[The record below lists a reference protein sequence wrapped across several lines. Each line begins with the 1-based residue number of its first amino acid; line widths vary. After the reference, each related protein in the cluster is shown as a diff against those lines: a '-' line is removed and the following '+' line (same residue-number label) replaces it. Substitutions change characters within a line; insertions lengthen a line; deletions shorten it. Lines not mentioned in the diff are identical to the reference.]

1 MRLEAQLQRHFV
13 VSILLLALVA
23 CTEQDLMQKY
33 ASPADQ
39 SLARHYVDLLR
50 QHQYEEIER
59 SMDPTLVDPSLHIHN
74 TLVMMAA
81 SLPPGEPTSV
91 TLVGV
96 DKEDGAIFSTLNL
109 TFEYDFS
116 GKWLLINVEVKR
128 RPDGNVTIS
137 GFHVHPQPGSLKEQ
151 GKHVPGKTFIQYV
164 MLGLAILLPLLA
176 LVALGMWIKA
186 QLKARGP
193 RGGS

>member
-1 MRLEAQLQRHFV
+1 MSLEARLRRHFI
-13 VSILLLALVA
+13 VSMLLLALVA
-23 CTEQDLMQKY
+23 CTEQDLMQKF
-33 ASPADQ
+33 ATPADR

-50 QHQYEEIER
+50 EHQYEEIER
-59 SMDPTLVDPSLHIHN
+59 SMDPLLVDPSLHRTFVN
-74 TLVMMAA
+74 MAA
-81 SLPPGEPTSV
+81 SIPPGEPTSV

-96 DKEDGAIFSTLNL
+96 DKEDGANFSTLNL

-128 RPDGNVTIS
+128 RPDGTTTIS
-137 GFHVHPQPGSLKEQ
+137 GFHVHPQPSSLKEQ
-151 GKHVPGKTFIQYV
+151 GKHVPGKTSIQYV

-176 LVALGMWIKA
+176 LGVLGMWIRSR
-186 QLKARGP
+186 LKGRAP